1 MFKII
6 NNTAHLTIN
15 KSINSENVTEWIEII
30 EGLEHL
36 DNITNIDIM
45 LSTEGGNVVEGFK
58 LYESIKKSTKHT
70 TIELGLITASIG
82 SVIMLASNILV
93 ANPYSNVMIHNPF
106 FRGDDS
112 DDEILDIIKNSILA
126 VYKSRFGENESY
138 LMDVE
143 TWFNYKDLI
152 KLGLVEENKYENENT
167 IYNGIE
173 TKEDITM
180 ANIINLME
188 MSNNL
193 IKDKHK
199 NMKDSKED
207 IDFNPII
214 SEEIVEVEETVED
227 EVVEDVIAEVEDEV
241 VEDEVVEDV
250 IAEDVIAE
258 VEDEVIVE
266 DSELVNK
273 INKLELINKELL
285 TSNLEMKAELDAID
299 NTKKIFEKES
309 LLESLNIR
317 KTDAWMKLEL
327 SEINNLVSDLPNF
340 TNSVKIETPEEDT
353 LKYSML
359 DNSQRAE
366 LEKSN
371 PELLTKL
378 FWENK

>member
-82 SVIMLASNILV
+82 SVIMLASNVLV

-227 EVVEDVIAEVEDEV
+227 EVVEDVIAE
-241 VEDEVVEDV
+241 
-250 IAEDVIAE
+250 DVIAE

-327 SEINNLVSDLPNF
+327 SEINNLVSELPNF